1 MGDRVIVVGAGL
13 AGIVAAYAAQEAG
26 AEVLVLDRSGAGL
39 GTNSALANG
48 VFAGPGPEHSSE
60 NYVSDTI
67 RIGKNLNCRWMVER
81 MAAEAEDSFEF
92 IRPLGFEWTTEPGL
106 FTFREGRPDMV
117 RGAQMMR
124 ALAHGLAGQPGVRVE
139 SGFQVTEILRHE
151 GRAAGVAG
159 WDRQGRPVRLG
170 ADAVVLATGG
180 AGALYA
186 CNDNQKGALGQ
197 GYALAARAGLELW
210 DLEFVQFYPL
220 VLAEPKLSAFMLY
233 PNYPPETRVVNDHGE
248 DLVVKYGM
256 GNMNEAIL
264 QRRDEFSARLFA
276 ENREGQVFLD
286 FTRVPEAAWSGY
298 PMAMLSKFKFDFR
311 NKPVAI
317 SPGAHFFMGG
327 VPIDEQGQTSLPGL
341 FACGEVVGGLH
352 GANRRGGNAL
362 TECVVFG
369 RLAGAEAARAAQS
382 ESSPLVSREEGGVS
396 VPTRG
401 SGPSGL
407 LKELRLR
414 LRENAWLRAGIVR
427 SRREL
432 EQGRGELAAWEE
444 ELAAFE
450 PRSLA
455 EAKAKEDLECGA
467 LVLKGIIAASL
478 AREESRG
485 AFLCEEFPDTD
496 DERWRKHSCLTYDV
510 SGREFT
516 LRHEAVV

>member
-13 AGIVAAYAAQEAG
+13 AGIVAAYAAQESG
-26 AEVLVLDRSGAGL
+26 ADVLVLDRSGAGL

-48 VFAGPGPEHSSE
+48 MFAGPGPEHSRE
-60 NYVSDTI
+60 NYVTDTV

-81 MAAEAEDSFEF
+81 MAADAEDSFEF
-92 IRPLGFEWTTEPGL
+92 IRPLGFEWTTAPGQFL
-106 FTFREGRPDMV
+106 FREERPDVV

-124 ALAHGLAGQPGVRVE
+124 ALAQGLAKQPKVRVE
-139 SGFQVTEILRHE
+139 SGFHVREILQHE

-159 WDRQGRPVRLG
+159 WDRQGRQVRLG
-170 ADAVVLATGG
+170 SRAVVLATGG
-180 AGALYA
+180 AGALYF

-210 DLEFVQFYPL
+210 DLEFVQFFPL
-220 VLAEPKLSAFMLY
+220 VLAEPKLSAFMIY
-233 PNYPPETRVVNDHGE
+233 PSYPPETRVVND
-248 DLVVKYGM
+248 
-256 GNMNEAIL
+256 
-264 QRRDEFSARLFA
+264 RDEDI
-276 ENREGQVFLD
+276 EGQVFLD
-286 FTRVPEAAWSGY
+286 FTRVREAAWSRY

-311 NKPVAI
+311 QKPVAI

-327 VPIDEQGQTSLPGL
+327 VPIDGQGQTSLPGL

-369 RLAGAEAARAAQS
+369 RLAGAEAAREARSAG
-382 ESSPLVSREEGGVS
+382 SPLAAREELDVTA
-396 VPTRG
+396 PTAG
-401 SGPSGL
+401 SSPSGL
-407 LKELRLR
+407 LKNLRLR
-414 LRENAWLRAGIVR
+414 LREIAWLRAGIAR

-432 EQGRGELAAWEE
+432 EQGRRELASWEE
-444 ELAAFE
+444 ELLAFE
-450 PRSLA
+450 ARSLA
-455 EAKAKEDLECGA
+455 EAKTKEDLESGA

-496 DERWRKHSCLTYDV
+496 DENWRKHSCLAYDD
-510 SGREFT
+510 SRREFS
-516 LRHEAVV
+516 LSHQDVG